1 LNVDTFSQSNT
12 LNLRIA
18 AFLDWFPSWYPLVL
32 TQQRDGTEVIKE
44 EPLFV
49 GNLEYLFEQAGGDYP
64 HSVWLKTLPNANY
77 QEIVAGVQRL
87 RLGVEEWRAP
97 MLTIEAEQLRPERQ
111 GLFGLLSI
119 GFLITTLMTV
129 IGFFYYTVFYF
140 RYRQVE
146 LGTLQAIGL
155 PSKKVMAVVT
165 FELVFVIL
173 IAVTSG
179 TVLGI
184 IASRLFIPAL
194 LVNQWTDMPAP
205 PYQVDIAWETI
216 LNVYIL
222 FFLLLLI
229 SLVGLMFMLRRVKLF
244 EALKMGETQ

>member
-1 LNVDTFSQSNT
+1 
-12 LNLRIA
+12 
-18 AFLDWFPSWYPLVL
+18 
-32 TQQRDGTEVIKE
+32 
-44 EPLFV
+44 
-49 GNLEYLFEQAGGDYP
+49 
-64 HSVWLKTLPNANY
+64 
-77 QEIVAGVQRL
+77 
-87 RLGVEEWRAP
+87 

>member
-1 LNVDTFSQSNT
+1 
-12 LNLRIA
+12 
-18 AFLDWFPSWYPLVL
+18 
-32 TQQRDGTEVIKE
+32 
-44 EPLFV
+44 
-49 GNLEYLFEQAGGDYP
+49 
-64 HSVWLKTLPNANY
+64 
-77 QEIVAGVQRL
+77 
-87 RLGVEEWRAP
+87 
-97 MLTIEAEQLRPERQ
+97 
-111 GLFGLLSI
+111 
-119 GFLITTLMTV
+119 
-129 IGFFYYTVFYF
+129 
-140 RYRQVE
+140 
-146 LGTLQAIGL
+146 
-155 PSKKVMAVVT
+155 MAVVT